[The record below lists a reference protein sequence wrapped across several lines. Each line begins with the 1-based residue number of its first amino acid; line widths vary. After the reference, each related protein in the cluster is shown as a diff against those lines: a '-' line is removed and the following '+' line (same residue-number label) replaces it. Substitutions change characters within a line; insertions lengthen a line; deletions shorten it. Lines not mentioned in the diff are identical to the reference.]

1 MQNKLVAQESNQKFY
16 DAFNKKDLDF
26 MARIWLNDPKSQC
39 IHPGWDV
46 LNGFKPIIES
56 WRRIF
61 ETGQD
66 LEIKLSYVEAVV
78 SENLAWIACQE
89 NLFSISTSGVQLSKV
104 HATNIFKQIDDEWKM
119 VLHHASPV
127 RGLPTDEKVI
137 ES

>member
-16 DAFNKKDLDF
+16 DAFNKKDLDL
-26 MARIWLNDPKSQC
+26 MTRIWLNDPKSQC
-39 IHPGWDV
+39 VHPGWDV

-66 LEIKLSYVEAVV
+66 LEIKLSHIEAVV
-78 SENLAWIACQE
+78 SESLAWITCQE

-104 HATNIFKQIDDEWKM
+104 HATNLFKQINDEWKM

-127 RGLPTDEKVI
+127 RGLTTEEKLI
-137 ES
+137 EN

>member
-16 DAFNKKDLDF
+16 NAFNKKDLDL
-26 MARIWLNDPKSQC
+26 MTRIWLNDPKSQC
-39 IHPGWDV
+39 VHPGWDV

-66 LEIKLSYVEAVV
+66 LEIKLSHIEAVV
-78 SENLAWIACQE
+78 SESLAWITCQE

-104 HATNIFKQIDDEWKM
+104 HATNLFKQVDGEWKM

-127 RGLPTDEKVI
+127 RGLPTGEKVT
-137 ES
+137 EN